1 MKRPTYLNNP
11 LNKKFKSILKTT
23 LPLLLGVF
31 LVWYSLSKVSLS
43 KIIEYAQNADYTWI
57 ILGVSLG
64 LLSHLSRA
72 YRWLFML
79 EPMGYKIKF
88 SNSLM
93 AVFATYLINY
103 TIPRAGEVARASILT
118 NYEGVPFEKG
128 FGTIVAERIAD
139 MIVMLSIIAI
149 TLFLQFD
156 FIYGFLA
163 EKFDPIK
170 IGIGLTVCLILGLLF
185 FRLIKRSNNNI
196 AKKIK
201 SFINGLIE
209 GALSIFKMK
218 KKWAFIF
225 HTLFIWS
232 MYLLMF
238 YITSLSMTELHGIS
252 AGAILIGFI
261 SASFSIAATNG
272 GIGSY
277 PLAIYAA
284 FSIFG
289 IAEEPSIAFG
299 WIIWASQTLMIIVF
313 GGLSLIYLPIYN
325 RNRVNTTKQ

>member
-1 MKRPTYLNNP
+1 M
-11 LNKKFKSILKTT
+11 
-23 LPLLLGVF
+23 
-31 LVWYSLSKVSLS
+31 VWYSLSKVS
-43 KIIEYAQNADYTWI
+43 IEELMVYVKKADYTWI
-57 ILGVSLG
+57 LLGMFLG

-72 YRWLFML
+72 YRWLFQL
-79 EPMGYKIKF
+79 EPMGYKVKF
-88 SNSLM
+88 GNSVM

-118 NYEGVPFEKG
+118 NYEDVPFEKG

-139 MIVMLSIIAI
+139 MIVMLGIIAI

-156 FIYGFLA
+156 FIYGFLI
-163 EKFDPIK
+163 EKFNLTKVIIALLGFVIATAILFSYIK
-170 IGIGLTVCLILGLLF
+170 
-185 FRLIKRSNNNI
+185 
-196 AKKIK
+196 K
-201 SFINGLIE
+201 SKSKVALKLKSLVNGLIE

-218 KKWAFIF
+218 KKWAYIF
-225 HTLFIWS
+225 HTLFIWG

-238 YITSLSMTELHGIS
+238 YITSFAIVELNEIS
-252 AGAILIGFI
+252 VGAVLIGFI

-299 WIIWASQTLMIIVF
+299 WIMWASQTLMIIIF

-325 RNRVNTTKQ
+325 RKKASKRD

>member
-1 MKRPTYLNNP
+1 
-11 LNKKFKSILKTT
+11 
-23 LPLLLGVF
+23 
-31 LVWYSLSKVSLS
+31 LVWYSLSKVS
-43 KIIEYAQNADYTWI
+43 IEELMVYVKKADYTWI
-57 ILGVSLG
+57 LLGMFLG

-72 YRWLFML
+72 YRWLFQL
-79 EPMGYKIKF
+79 EPMGYKVKF
-88 SNSLM
+88 GNSIM

-118 NYEGVPFEKG
+118 NYEDVPFEKG

-139 MIVMLSIIAI
+139 MIVMLGIIAI

-156 FIYGFLA
+156 FIYGFLI
-163 EKFDPIK
+163 EKFNLTKVIMALLGFVIAAAILFGYIK
-170 IGIGLTVCLILGLLF
+170 KSKSKIALKLKGLVT
-185 FRLIKRSNNNI
+185 
-196 AKKIK
+196 
-201 SFINGLIE
+201 GLIE

-218 KKWAFIF
+218 KKWAYIF
-225 HTLFIWS
+225 HTLFIWG

-238 YITSLSMTELHGIS
+238 YITSLSIVELNEIS
-252 AGAILIGFI
+252 LGAVLIGFI

-299 WIIWASQTLMIIVF
+299 WIMWASQTLMIIVF

-325 RNRVNTTKQ
+325 RYKTSKRF

>member
-1 MKRPTYLNNP
+1 M
-11 LNKKFKSILKTT
+11 NKKLKNIIKIT

-31 LVWYSLSKVSLS
+31 LVWYSLSKVSL
-43 KIIEYAQNADYTWI
+43 EELWVYAKNANYKWI
-57 ILGVSLG
+57 VLGMFLG

-72 YRWLFML
+72 YRWRFQL
-79 EPMGYKIKF
+79 EPMGYHVKLG
-88 SNSLM
+88 NSIM

-139 MIVMLSIIAI
+139 LIVMLGIISI

-156 FIYGFLA
+156 FIYSFLV
-163 EKFDPIK
+163 ERFDPAK
-170 IGIGLTVCLILGLLF
+170 ILLMLTFAFVIVLLF
-185 FRLIKRSNNNI
+185 FKFIKKSQSKL
-196 AKKIK
+196 AIK
-201 SFINGLIE
+201 MRSFIHGLIE
-209 GALSIFKMK
+209 GAFSIFKME

-225 HTLFIWS
+225 HTLFIWG
-232 MYLLMF
+232 MYVLMF
-238 YITSLSMTELHGIS
+238 YITSFAIKDLEGVSL
-252 AGAILIGFI
+252 GAILIGFI

-299 WIIWASQTLMIIVF
+299 WIMWASQTLLIIVF
-313 GGLSLIYLPIYN
+313 GGVSLTYLPIYN
-325 RNRVNTTKQ
+325 RKK

>member
-1 MKRPTYLNNP
+1 M
-11 LNKKFKSILKTT
+11 NKQAKNILKIT

-31 LVWYSLSKVSLS
+31 LVWYSLSKVSIS
-43 KIIEYAQNADYTWI
+43 KVIEYAQNADYTWI
-57 ILGVSLG
+57 GLGVFLG
-64 LLSHLSRA
+64 LLSHLSRS

-88 SNSLM
+88 GNSIM

-139 MIVMLSIIAI
+139 MLVMLSIIAI

-156 FIYGFLA
+156 FIYGFLI
-163 EKFDPIK
+163 EKFNPVK
-170 IGIGLTVCLILGLLF
+170 IGIALGICILLGLLF
-185 FRLIKRSNNNI
+185 LRLIKRSHSKL
-196 AKKIK
+196 ALKIK
-201 SFINGLIE
+201 NFTNGLIE

-225 HTLFIWS
+225 HTLFIWI

-238 YITSLSMTELHGIS
+238 YVTSFSITELHGIS

-277 PLAIYAA
+277 PLAIFAA

-299 WIIWASQTLMIIVF
+299 WIMWASQTLMVILF
-313 GGLSLIYLPIYN
+313 GGISLIYLPIYN
-325 RNRVNTTKQ
+325 SKKTAKTEQPTN